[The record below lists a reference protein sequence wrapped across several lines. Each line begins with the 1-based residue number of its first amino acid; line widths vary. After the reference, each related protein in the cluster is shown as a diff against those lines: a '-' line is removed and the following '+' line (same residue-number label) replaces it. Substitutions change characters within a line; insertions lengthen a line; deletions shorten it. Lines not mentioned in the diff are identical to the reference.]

1 MPKKNKSVLEERQ
14 TYNQTKNYKKNSQF
28 HCKKIFKKKN
38 HLLLKIKQKIKNK
51 FYVDERLTFLA
62 PNTN

>member
-28 HCKKIFKKKN
+28 HCKKIFKKKKSFITTN
-38 HLLLKIKQKIKNK
+38 KAKNK
-51 FYVDERLTFLA
+51 K
-62 PNTN
+62 